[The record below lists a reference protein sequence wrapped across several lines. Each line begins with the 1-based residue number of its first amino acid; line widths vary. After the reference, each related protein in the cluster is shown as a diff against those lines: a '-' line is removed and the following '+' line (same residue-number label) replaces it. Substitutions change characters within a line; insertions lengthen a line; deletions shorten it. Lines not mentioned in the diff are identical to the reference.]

1 MGDTVARTW
10 AARGVTADEAVSA
23 IKPGMKVFVH
33 GAAATPTPL
42 LEALVR
48 QPHLTGVTL
57 YHLHTAGP
65 APFVEPGQRERFRS
79 VSLFAGAPVRRALED
94 GEADFIPIFLSDIP
108 ALFLSGRIALDVAL
122 LQLSP
127 PDAHGYC
134 TLGTSV
140 DAALAA
146 ALSAGTIVAEINER
160 MPRTL
165 GNSAVPMSRIQAFTH
180 TDRALHEHAPSRPSP
195 IDDAIGEQVAALVE
209 DGATLQMGIGAI
221 PDAALRRL
229 RGKHDLGIHTEMFSD
244 GVVDLV
250 EAGAVTNRHKQV
262 HAGRIVTSFVVGSE
276 RLYRFVHD
284 NPSVEFHPCDRTN
297 DTSLIRKNPRV
308 VAINSALE
316 VDLSGQV
323 VADSIGFRIYSGIG
337 GQMDFIRGAALSPQ
351 GKPIIALPS
360 TAAGGSM
367 SRIVTSIKPGAGVV
381 TTRGH
386 VHWVVTEY
394 GAVNLFGLT
403 LRQRAERL
411 IAIAHPDMRGELRRE
426 FAAAR
431 HMTVGSPAAN

>member
-1 MGDTVARTW
+1 MR
-10 AARGVTADEAVSA
+10 
-23 IKPGMKVFVH
+23 VFVH

-48 QPHLTGVTL
+48 RDVRDVTL

-65 APFVEPGQRERFRS
+65 APFVAPEHRDRFRS
-79 VSLFAGAPVRRALED
+79 VSLFAGAPVRRAIEE
-94 GEADFIPIFLSDIP
+94 GTADWMPVFLSDIP
-108 ALFLSGRIALDVAL
+108 ALFSTGRIPLDVAL

-146 ALSAGTIVAEINER
+146 SQSARLIVAEINEQ

-165 GNSAVPMSRIQAFTH
+165 GHTVVPFSRLHRFVH
-180 TDRALHEHAPSRPSP
+180 TDRPLHEHAPSTPTAV
-195 IDDAIGEQVAALVE
+195 DEAIGEHVAVLIE
-209 DGATLQMGIGAI
+209 DGATLQTGIGAI
-221 PDAALRRL
+221 PDAVLKRL
-229 RGKHDLGIHTEMFSD
+229 ANKHDLGVHTELFSD
-244 GVVDLV
+244 GLIDLIEGGV
-250 EAGAVTNRHKQV
+250 VTNLRKAV
-262 HAGRIVTSFVVGSE
+262 HRGRTVTSFVNGTS

-284 NPSVEFHPCDRTN
+284 NPFIEFHPCDRTN
-297 DTSLIRKNPRV
+297 DTALIRKNEKV

-337 GQMDFIRGAALSPQ
+337 GQMDFIRGAALSPG
-351 GKPIIALPS
+351 GKPIIALPAM
-360 TAAGGSM
+360 AAGGQA
-367 SRIVTSIKPGAGVV
+367 SRIVAAIRPGAGVV

-403 LRQRAERL
+403 LRQRAEAL
-411 IAIAHPDMRGELRRE
+411 ISIAHPDVQSDLRRALAE
-426 FAAAR
+426 SR
-431 HMTVGSPAAN
+431 HIVLN

>member
-1 MGDTVARTW
+1 MH
-10 AARGVTADEAVSA
+10 
-23 IKPGMKVFVH
+23 VFVH

-42 LEALVR
+42 IDALVGNSA
-48 QPHLTGVTL
+48 LENVTL

-65 APFVEPGQRERFRS
+65 APFVDPEHRRRFRS
-79 VSLFAGAPVRRALED
+79 VSLFAGPPVREAINE
-94 GEADFIPIFLSDIP
+94 GAADFVPIFLSDIP
-108 ALFLSGRIALDVAL
+108 SLFLTGRIALDAAL

-146 ALSAGTIVAEINER
+146 ALSARLIIAEINQR

-165 GNSAVPMSRIQAFTH
+165 GNTLVPMSRVDAFINSERPLYQH
-180 TDRALHEHAPSRPSP
+180 VASAPTDVEN
-195 IDDAIGEQVAALVE
+195 AIGQQVADLVE
-209 DGATLQMGIGAI
+209 DGATLQTGIGAI
-221 PDAALRRL
+221 PDAVLRRL
-229 RGKHDLGIHTEMFSD
+229 GNKVDLGMHTEMFSD
-244 GVVDLV
+244 GVIDLV
-250 EAGAVTNRHKQV
+250 AGGVITNRRKHT
-262 HAGRIVTSFVVGSE
+262 HRGRIVTSFVLGSQ
-276 RLYRFVHD
+276 RLYDFVDD
-284 NPSVEFHPCDRTN
+284 NPYVEFHPCDRTN
-297 DTSLIRKNPRV
+297 DTALIRKNDKV

-337 GQMDFIRGAALSPQ
+337 GQMDFIRGAALSRG

-360 TAAGGSM
+360 TAAGGQA
-367 SRIVTSIKPGAGVV
+367 SRIVASITQGAGVV

-394 GAVNLFGLT
+394 GAVNLFGVT
-403 LRQRAERL
+403 LRGRAERL
-411 IAIAHPDMRGELRRE
+411 IGIAHPDVRAELRRD
-426 FAAAR
+426 FASAR
-431 HMTVGSPAAN
+431 HIDLGA